1 MPEYE
6 YGCELRF
13 PVLSAVGR
21 AKQEEAVKQ
30 TEKQTS
36 KFPTKTTVDV
46 CQGGQH
52 LAAQARD
59 HRTSI

>member
-1 MPEYE
+1 MNMHEIYTFLFLTADE
-6 YGCELRF
+6 RGG
-13 PVLSAVGR
+13 S
-21 AKQEEAVKQ
+21 KQGEAVKQ

-59 HRTSI
+59 HRTRI